1 MYNESMNICVL
12 SGSPKGKDSV
22 TFQTV
27 LYLEKKFPQDH
38 FETLHVGKHLRQY
51 EQDFSSAAE
60 SLSKADLILFCYP
73 VYTFIVPS
81 QLHRFVELIFENKVD
96 LKGKFAAQITT
107 SKHFY
112 DTTAHQFIADNCK
125 DIGLSYAGGLSA
137 DMEDLLSKKGQKQAV
152 EFWNLVH
159 YRAEKPSWDTE
170 NSGAHKDYSV
180 CIVTDLLP
188 EDTALSSLID
198 SFKSAFPGTS
208 KVVNLREI
216 RIDGGCLGCFNCA
229 LSGKCLYKDGFDE
242 FLRKEIQTCS
252 SIVYAFSIKNHSMGS
267 LFKKY
272 DDRQFCNGH
281 RTVTMGM
288 PMAYLVN
295 GDLEKEPNLLTIIE
309 GRAQVGGNFL
319 AGIAGS
325 SEEAKSLANDLVY
338 ALDNKIDQPSNFL
351 GVGGM
356 KIFRDLIWVMG
367 GLMEADYAFYKKH
380 GFFDFPQKQWKRK
393 IGMKLVGKLVNSPS
407 VKKKMGN
414 AMTEGMLRPYKKI
427 MEETSPEK

>member
-1 MYNESMNICVL
+1 MNICVL

-27 LYLEKKFPQDH
+27 QFLEKKFPEDH
-38 FETLHVGKHLRQY
+38 FETLHVGKHIRQY

-60 SLSKADLILFCYP
+60 SLSKAHLILFCYP

-81 QLHRFVELIFENKVD
+81 QLHRFVELMFENKVD
-96 LKGKFAAQITT
+96 LKGKFAAQVTT

-112 DTTAHQFIADNCK
+112 DVTAHSFIQDNCS
-125 DIGLSYAGGLSA
+125 DLGLSYVGGLSA
-137 DMEDLLSKKGQKQAV
+137 DMDDLLSKKGQKQAV

-159 YRAEKPSWDTE
+159 YKVEKPQIESK
-170 NSGAHKDYSV
+170 NKDYSV
-180 CIVTDLLP
+180 CIVTDLVP
-188 EDTALSSLID
+188 EDRELSNLID
-198 SFKSAFPGTS
+198 EFKNAFPGTS

-229 LSGKCLYKDGFDE
+229 VSGKCIYKDGFDD
-242 FLRKEIQTCS
+242 FLRNEIQTCS

-295 GDLEKEPNLLTIIE
+295 GNLEKEPNLRTIIE
-309 GRAQVGGNFL
+309 GRSQVGGNYL
-319 AGIAGS
+319 AGIACS
-325 SEEAKSLANDLVY
+325 TEETKNLASNLIY
-338 ALDNKIDQPSNFL
+338 ALDNKINQPSNFL

-367 GLMEADYAFYKKH
+367 GFMKADYRFYKKH

-393 IGMKLVGKLVNSPS
+393 IGMKFVGLLVNNPS

-414 AMTEGMLRPYKKI
+414 AMTEGMLRPFKKLLD
-427 MEETSPEK
+427 ETSPEK